1 MLVANALGASCVT
14 VNSHPVER
22 IWKAHWP
29 PGLDETRIRLP
40 QEPLTVILKRNA
52 RRTPAKPAPIFYGH
66 ELSFG
71 ELDAASDRFAGWLA
85 ARGLRPGDH
94 VALFLE
100 NCPQFAI
107 VYYGALKAGAIA
119 VC

>member
-1 MLVANALGASCVT
+1 MTDVRRLL
-14 VNSHPVER
+14 
-22 IWKAHWP
+22 
-29 PGLDETRIRLP
+29 PGCSS
-40 QEPLTVILKRNA
+40 
-52 RRTPAKPAPIFYGH
+52 RTPWGQAASYGH

-71 ELDAASDRFAGWLA
+71 ELEAASERFVGRLE